1 MAYLFTADTHFG
13 QERTL
18 KLSKRPF
25 DSVTE
30 MDRALVNNWNR
41 TVSKND
47 TVFVLG
53 DFGQFHYTKF
63 LNGNIYLIQGNY
75 SRPVSNDELNTYF
88 DKVYASDIVTIPIER
103 NGIVFNV
110 SMTHEPMNYVKA
122 NRTYIDRVNINLFGH
137 IHKLGLVKPFGVN
150 VGADC
155 HNFTPI
161 DLETVLFYHNSIFD
175 YYDDNVFIN

>member
-18 KLSKRPF
+18 RLSKRPF

-88 DKVYASDIVTIPIER
+88 DKVYASDINLDETISYVI
-103 NGIVFNV
+103 GGVATVAAMFVFAKWK
-110 SMTHEPMNYVKA
+110 S
-122 NRTYIDRVNINLFGH
+122 
-137 IHKLGLVKPFGVN
+137 GLKFKV
-150 VGADC
+150 
-155 HNFTPI
+155 
-161 DLETVLFYHNSIFD
+161 
-175 YYDDNVFIN
+175 